1 MVIKNTDLDWKSWF
15 PSGEIR
21 YLSTAQI
28 GSARDYIS
36 LFTVFTNNIFHCE
49 DIRVKTGEKIKNEK
63 MQSLKTTSNS
73 LTKEL
78 AQDSNPIRKV

>member
-1 MVIKNTDLDWKSWF
+1 MVIKNTYVGRRPKF

-21 YLSTAQI
+21 YLSTAQT

-49 DIRVKTGEKIKNEK
+49 DIRVKTSD
-63 MQSLKTTSNS
+63 Q
-73 LTKEL
+73 
-78 AQDSNPIRKV
+78 